1 MQLHLPTDK
10 TITCDE
16 EHMSHVKL
24 MAKEKNHLL
33 KMNIKAFESCKNEHK
48 KYFID

>member
-33 KMNIKAFESCKNEHK
+33 KRKKSFIKK
-48 KYFID
+48 